1 MTRKGPLP
9 APRKQSN
16 VSLEEAIHNR
26 YSCRAFKDSPISEP
40 ELSQLLWAGQGL
52 RGSGYRNAP
61 SAGALYPLELYVINH
76 EGIFHYQPR
85 DHSIQ
90 AIQDGD
96 SRKDLALAALDQE
109 FIEQAALSIV
119 ICTVPMRTIQKYG
132 IERSPRYIDMEV
144 GHVGQNIMLQAVGM
158 GLASVPV
165 GAFYDDQIAALLD
178 LSEDVQPR
186 YIITIGEPQETS

>member
-1 MTRKGPLP
+1 
-9 APRKQSN
+9 
-16 VSLEEAIHNR
+16 
-26 YSCRAFKDSPISEP
+26 
-40 ELSQLLWAGQGL
+40 
-52 RGSGYRNAP
+52 
-61 SAGALYPLELYVINH
+61 
-76 EGIFHYQPR
+76 
-85 DHSIQ
+85 
-90 AIQDGD
+90 
-96 SRKDLALAALDQE
+96 
-109 FIEQAALSIV
+109 
-119 ICTVPMRTIQKYG
+119 MRTIQKYG